1 MTTWTHSELGK
12 FEFDEYAAWAREIEC
27 PKFLSLN
34 GSRTAMQLMFEV
46 NDENDVPSEKN
57 ILIASNTLSNIET
70 LLDEGVNVL
79 FRDFHGQGPDSGMWW
94 HDDIDYIQEILSDYS
109 SSLTTADDLYA
120 LLSTPSIVVQD
131 AAYGYDNPCAII
143 GFESP
148 IEEEHGIGFLTDGQ
162 KILGTGYR
170 MGVDAFE

>member
-1 MTTWTHSELGK
+1 MTTWTHSKLGE
-12 FEFDEYAAWAREIEC
+12 FEFVGDGWMCEFEH
-27 PKFLSLN
+27 PKFSVLN
-34 GSRTAMQLMFEV
+34 GSRSVRLMFEV

-94 HDDIDYIQEILSDYS
+94 HDDIDYVQEILSDYS
-109 SSLTTADDLYA
+109 SSLTTADDLYT
-120 LLSTPSIVVQD
+120 LLSTPSIVVQETG
-131 AAYGYDNPCAII
+131 YGYDNPCAII

-148 IEEEHGIGFLTDGQ
+148 IEEEHGIGLLTDGQ

-170 MGVDAFE
+170 MGVEVFE